1 VTRVYWDSML
11 FIYMLEGDRTFGPK
25 VRRIL
30 SEIVRRGDTVISTSV
45 FSIGEILTGPR
56 KRGSISGVDAVKSYF
71 SSGAIEILPFTEA
84 TADKYSVIRAASRV
98 SQADG
103 IQLASA
109 AEAETDIFFTN
120 DAALRK
126 LSVSGIKFF
135 ADLDGKLI

>member
-1 VTRVYWDSML
+1 ML
-11 FIYMLEGDRTFGPK
+11 FIYLLEGNPLFGPK

-30 SEIVRRGDTVISTSV
+30 NQIVRRGDALSTSV

-56 KRGSISGVDAVKSYF
+56 KRGPVSGVDAVKKYLL
-71 SSGAIEILPFTEA
+71 SGAVEILPFNEV
-84 TADKYSVIRAASRV
+84 TADRYSVIRAAARV

-109 AEAETDIFFTN
+109 AEVGTDIFFTN

-126 LSVSGIKFF
+126 LSIPGIKFF